1 MTISTALS
9 QGNAIQLGPVT
20 VKKVFDMKPGD
31 KQRFL
36 IVTDPSGEGALKIW
50 GAAANTKLF
59 VGQSFTLIGAGP
71 KGGIKAQEYPVG
83 SGKWSLNANDCRLEI
98 DGQAPGGHTDH
109 QNAPQGRVEHVGYN
123 EPTPFRQEAT
133 GPSGDKL
140 EATMKRAAKAT
151 ALYIDELV
159 VNHGFSKD
167 EAIMLA
173 QGSHSV
179 FPLFWF
185 GEKGLM

>member
-1 MTISTALS
+1 MTINTILS

-20 VKKVFDMKPGD
+20 VEKTYPRKPGD
-31 KQRFL
+31 KNRFL
-36 IVTDPSGEGALKIW
+36 LISDASGKGALKIW
-50 GAAANTKLF
+50 GAAANTELTEGMRITL
-59 VGQSFTLIGAGP
+59 VGFGP
-71 KGGIKAQEYPVG
+71 KGGLKTSEYN
-83 SGKWSLNANDCRLEI
+83 GKVSIDGNDVRLEI
-98 DGQAPGGHTDH
+98 EGQAPGGHTDH

-123 EPTPFRQEAT
+123 EPAPFRQEAT

-140 EATMKRAAKAT
+140 EATMQRAAKAT
-151 ALYIDELV
+151 AIYIDELV